1 MTKNHAAAIFR
12 WREQVDQ
19 ISGGLATFN
28 QSATISTM
36 LFGCNTWLRNHADS
50 ASEAE
55 IERIETI
62 KAELEAWLAQRGLA
76 FTQ

>member
-1 MTKNHAAAIFR
+1 MSKNHAAAILR
-12 WREQVDQ
+12 WREQVEQ
-19 ISGGLATFN
+19 YFGGVESFD

-36 LFGCNTWLRNHADS
+36 LFGCQSWLRVHAAG

-55 IERIETI
+55 IRQIEAI
-62 KAELEAWLAQRGLA
+62 KAELEDWLERRGLV